1 MKYTTGLA
9 VIAALFSTSEAKF
22 HGVAWG
28 ELQRLDMKD
37 GLSVFASSGDD
48 SETKSSSDSGSGSSS
63 GDSG

>member
-28 ELQRLDMKD
+28 ELESLW
-37 GLSVFASSGDD
+37 GGYSVSGSSSGD
-48 SETKSSSDSGSGSSS
+48 STTKSDSSDSGSGSSS